1 VRRLALWGCLLAIVA
16 GTVECVAA
24 FATWMLW
31 RRGHMPRIVH
41 LADAEVLRLLRMQ
54 SRRFGWLPPLGR
66 PKDGFIVRERPDPS
80 FAEDAPACASAYGDS
95 FTFGTPVGDDAT
107 FPHDLGVAL
116 GCRVANFGMP
126 GYGSDQAFLLYR
138 AQRDADRAPVVILA
152 HLTENVLR
160 NVNQYRELLYPGGGF
175 GFKPRLRIDERGKLR
190 RVPLPVRSLGAYRA
204 MEASPER
211 QLPWDAFTSRPRRA
225 FPYTPKLVAWLAT
238 DFMVREKLFDE
249 PWHLP
254 YYAPDHP
261 SQALQVTAATLE
273 IFARDAAR
281 RRRRPL
287 VVVIPTALDL
297 IYARRTGR
305 WAGAPLVSALGAAH
319 VPVVDAGPAFDRRLG
334 ARDPTTL
341 YDGGRYGHL
350 TAEGYEWL
358 ADEVREA
365 IGTRAN

>member
-1 VRRLALWGCLLAIVA
+1 VKRLALWVCLVA
-16 GTVECVAA
+16 VVVGAVEGIAA
-24 FATWMLW
+24 VATWMLW

-54 SRRFGWLPPLGR
+54 SQRFGWLPPLAR
-66 PKDGFIVRERPDPS
+66 PKDGFVVRARPDPA

-116 GCRVANFGMP
+116 GCRVSNFGMP

-138 AQRDADRAPVVILA
+138 AQRDADRAPIVILA

-175 GFKPRLRIDERGKLR
+175 GFKPRLRLDERGKLR
-190 RVPLPVRSLGAYRA
+190 RVPL
-204 MEASPER
+204 
-211 QLPWDAFTSRPRRA
+211 
-225 FPYTPKLVAWLAT
+225 
-238 DFMVREKLFDE
+238 
-249 PWHLP
+249 
-254 YYAPDHP
+254 
-261 SQALQVTAATLE
+261 
-273 IFARDAAR
+273 
-281 RRRRPL
+281 
-287 VVVIPTALDL
+287 
-297 IYARRTGR
+297 
-305 WAGAPLVSALGAAH
+305 
-319 VPVVDAGPAFDRRLG
+319 VDAGPAFVRRLG

-350 TAEGYEWL
+350 TAEGYAWL

-365 IGTRAN
+365 IGRRAN